1 MPSVTHLDIAPVMSL
16 GLERRDEITVT
27 ERGVVEDRR
36 FFIVDDADRLIDQ
49 LLVADMVQVQAWT
62 DPDATV
68 LRLTFPDGRVIEDDV
83 RPGPAFDGVIRRLQP
98 QSHEIE
104 GPWAEPLSAF
114 MGRSVRVI
122 RCDRPGSLQKDG
134 RLSMVTDASLDKLGH
149 HLGAGDI
156 DGRRFRM
163 LINLAGDV
171 AHEEDTWIGHR
182 VGLGDTTLRVTG
194 AIPRCAMTTHDPDT
208 GGRDHDTLRAIK
220 EYRGFAGPDGKDL
233 MFGVYGDVERPGTI
247 RVGDE
252 VRVLD

>member
-1 MPSVTHLDIAPVMSL
+1 MPTVTHLDIAPVMSL
-16 GLERRDEITVT
+16 GLERRDEIAVT
-27 ERGVVEDRR
+27 EDGVAEDRR

-49 LLVADMVQVQAWT
+49 LLVADMVQVRAWT

-68 LRLTFPDGRVIEDDV
+68 LRLTFPDGRVVEDDV
-83 RPGPAFDGVIRRLQP
+83 RPGPAFDAVIRRLP
-98 QSHEIE
+98 TLGHELE
-104 GPWAEPLSAF
+104 GPFAEALSTF

-122 RCDRPGSLQKDG
+122 RCTVPGALQKDG

-149 HLGAGDI
+149 HLGAGAI

-163 LINLAGDV
+163 LVNLAGDV

-194 AIPRCAMTTHDPDT
+194 AIPRCAITTHDPDT
-208 GGRDHDTLRAIK
+208 GDRDYDTLRAIK
-220 EYRGFAGPDGKDL
+220 EYRGFAGPEGKDL
-233 MFGVYGDVERPGTI
+233 MFGVYGEVEQPGTI

-252 VRVLD
+252 ARLLD

>member
-1 MPSVTHLDIAPVMSL
+1 MPAVTHLDIAPVMSL
-16 GLERRDEITVT
+16 GLERRDDIAVT
-27 ERGVVEDRR
+27 DRGVLEDRR

-49 LLVADMVQVQAWT
+49 LLVADMVQVRAWT

-68 LRLTFPDGRVIEDDV
+68 LRLTFPNGRVVEDEV
-83 RPGPAFDGVIRRLQP
+83 HPGPAFDGDIRRLHTQG
-98 QSHEIE
+98 HEIE

-114 MGRSVRVI
+114 MGRAVRVI
-122 RCDRPGSLQKDG
+122 RTDQPGVLQKDG
-134 RLSMVTDASLDKLGH
+134 RLSMVTDASLDKLSQ
-149 HLGAGDI
+149 HLGTGGI

-182 VGLGDTTLRVTG
+182 VELGDVILRVTG
-194 AIPRCAMTTHDPDT
+194 AIPRCAITTHDPDS
-208 GGRDHDTLRAIK
+208 GDRDFDTLRAIK
-220 EYRGFAGPDGKDL
+220 EYRGLAGPEGKDL

-252 VRVLD
+252 VRLLD